1 MDVTPLV
8 DRHSQIIQSY
18 ASGRFKVSGKGY
30 EGSIVVTPKETRL
43 WNGIDSLDDITEE
56 KLIALFEAADMDV
69 WLLGTGAQAQFL
81 PTEMRKSL
89 KSKGYHIESM
99 DTGAACRTFNVLIAE
114 GRRVSAALLK
124 L

>member
-1 MDVTPLV
+1 
-8 DRHSQIIQSY
+8 
-18 ASGRFKVSGKGY
+18 
-30 EGSIVVTPKETRL
+30 
-43 WNGIDSLDDITEE
+43 
-56 KLIALFEAADMDV
+56 MDV
-69 WLLGTGAQAQFL
+69 WLLGTGAQARFL
-81 PTEMRKSL
+81 PIELRKSL